1 MVSRLINK
9 DEANRTSE
17 EGFVSGSDG
26 PDISE
31 RVTMETQIL
40 RLTTAQM
47 VLSSEALF
55 LPDNHPL
62 LCLINNSIA
71 VQGHVMAQS
80 DGPALT
86 CLDLSIHLADD
97 KANALVLS
105 LMTAQAESPI
115 LEGVTGPVVLL
126 DK

>member
-62 LCLINNSIA
+62 LCLINNSVA

>member
-71 VQGHVMAQS
+71 VQGHIMAQS